1 MGQTYRLPNGQYTD
15 SKSKYADEWHDFNK
29 AIERALD
36 AKVYAFDPGV
46 AVCRHDNTGS
56 CPLPMWIARKIAGMD
71 GLE

>member
-1 MGQTYRLPNGQYTD
+1 MGQMYRLPNGQYT
-15 SKSKYADEWHDFNK
+15 KNQTEYVEQWAALNA
-29 AIERALD
+29 AIERVLD

-46 AVCRHDNTGS
+46 AVCRDDNTGA